1 MLIIPPIAQK
11 KQKKQTTPLIEAD
24 IRRFVDLR
32 REDVPFRKYFQPR
45 PEHPSYLRSS
55 TESIQIASNCESEA
69 MDVLPRMFMFN
80 FPPSEFIPRV

>member
-1 MLIIPPIAQK
+1 MLIIPLIAQK
-11 KQKKQTTPLIEAD
+11 TKKQTTPLIEAD

-32 REDVPFRKYFQPR
+32 REDVPFRIYFQPL

-55 TESIQIASNCESEA
+55 TESIQIARNRESEA

-80 FPPSEFIPRV
+80 FPPS